1 MAKTPKTAALADTH
15 APPIS
20 PILTHPSSVEAYQDL
35 YNALG
40 RAYWEASDI
49 QSKDTVQGARDA
61 IYDIITQLH
70 QAQLEGNTARFIAIV
85 PAIQS
90 ANAALKSIQTSI
102 DQITKNI
109 STVATV
115 IAAINRILSFAGSL

>member
-1 MAKTPKTAALADTH
+1 MAKTPKTAALADTP

-20 PILTHPSSVEAYQDL
+20 PILTNPSSVEAYQDL

-49 QSKDTVQGARDA
+49 QAKDTVQGARDA
-61 IYDIITQLH
+61 IYDIIIQLN
-70 QAQLEGNTARFIAIV
+70 QAQLEANTARFIAIV
-85 PAIQS
+85 PAIKS
-90 ANAALKSIQTSI
+90 ANAALKSLQTSI
-102 DQITKNI
+102 DQITKNL

-115 IAAINRILSFAGSL
+115 IAAINRILSFAGTL